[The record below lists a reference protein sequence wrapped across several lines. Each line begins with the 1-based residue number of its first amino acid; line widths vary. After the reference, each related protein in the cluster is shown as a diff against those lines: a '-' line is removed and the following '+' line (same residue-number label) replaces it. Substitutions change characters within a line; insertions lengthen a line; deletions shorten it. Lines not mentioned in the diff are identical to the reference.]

1 MRVRS
6 RLFVPLRSFI
16 VTGGLLAR
24 IIKTETIG
32 KERTQLI
39 RAVVLALRELM
50 HQTDTDDRT
59 RDLAAFI
66 AIALDSIHQTI
77 DVSVSAWEKRGY
89 WIKADRFCMDWA
101 WTEKYSQELRNAVLV
116 DDWPKVALAA
126 GQITEKL
133 KDVKVPQRNRI
144 GTPWDGAWERLKQS
158 Q

>member
-1 MRVRS
+1 MRLRS
-6 RLFVPLRSFI
+6 RLSSRCDVSLSLEVFLS
-16 VTGGLLAR
+16 R
-24 IIKTETIG
+24 IINPESIG

-50 HQTDTDDRT
+50 HQTDTDERT

-89 WIKADRFCMDWA
+89 WIKADRFRMDWS
-101 WTEKYSQELRNAVLV
+101 WTDKYSQELRKAVLN
-116 DDWPKVALAA
+116 DDWAKVALAA
-126 GQITEKL
+126 GQVAERL

-144 GTPWDGAWERLKQS
+144 GTPWDGAWERLKQI
-158 Q
+158 

>member
-1 MRVRS
+1 M
-6 RLFVPLRSFI
+6 
-16 VTGGLLAR
+16 GR
-24 IIKTETIG
+24 IINTESIG

-89 WIKADRFCMDWA
+89 WIKADRFRMDWA
-101 WTEKYSQELRNAVLV
+101 WTERNSQELRQAVLA
-116 DDWPKVALAA
+116 DDWPRVALTA

-158 Q
+158 N